1 MKILRYGDRGAQ
13 VAFLQTALA
22 RAGYDPGAADGIFG
36 ARTRAAVMAFQ
47 RSAGLTPDGIAGPRT
62 HRALEM
68 WYLGYAIHTVR
79 AGDTL
84 FSIARRFGSTLRA
97 VEIANPDL
105 DPTNLRVGSR
115 VRVPLPFPVVPEGIP
130 IGSGALDYIV
140 RGIAG
145 RYPFVALD
153 SIGRSVMGK
162 PLHRLRVGSGARTVL
177 YNAAHHA
184 NEWITVPVLLRFAE
198 ELSRAY
204 AYDTPVFGVSAGEIL
219 ETAAIHLVPC
229 VNPDGVDLVVGDLSS
244 GPEYDTAR
252 RLAQNYPEIAFPQGW
267 KANIRGVDLNLQY
280 PAGWEEARRIKF
292 EQGYTRPGPRD
303 YVGEYALSEPES
315 RAMYDLTRRLSPAM
329 ILAYH
334 TQGEVIFWRFLD
346 FDPPGARELGE
357 RFAEVSGYALED
369 TPYASGYAGYKDWFI
384 QDFNRPGY
392 TIEAGEGTNP
402 LPIGQFGQIYADN
415 LGILVSGALGE

>member
-1 MKILRYGDRGAQ
+1 MKILRYGASGAQ
-13 VAFLQTALA
+13 VAFLQTALE
-22 RAGYDPGAADGIFG
+22 RAGEAVGAADGIFG
-36 ARTRAAVMAFQ
+36 ERTRAAVTAFQ
-47 RSAGLTPDGIAGPRT
+47 RRAGLTPDGIAGART

-68 WYLGYAIHTVR
+68 WYLGYAVHTVR
-79 AGDTL
+79 SGDTL
-84 FSIARRFGSTLRA
+84 FSIARRYDSTLRA
-97 VEIANPDL
+97 VEIANPGL

-130 IGSGALDYIV
+130 IGSGALEYIV

-145 RYPFVALD
+145 RYPFVTAD
-153 SIGRSVMGK
+153 SIGASVLGA
-162 PLHRLRVGSGARTVL
+162 PLHRLYLGGGARTVF

-204 AYDTPVFGVSAGEIL
+204 AYDASLFGVPAREIL
-219 ETAAIHLVPC
+219 ETATIHLVPC
-229 VNPDGVDLVVGDLSS
+229 VNPDGVDLVVGDLNA
-244 GPEYDTAR
+244 GAAYEEAR
-252 RLAQNYPEIAFPQGW
+252 RLSRNYPDIAFPRGW

-280 PAGWEEARRIKF
+280 PAGWEEARSIKF
-292 EQGYTRPGPRD
+292 AQGYTQPGPRD
-303 YVGEYALSEPES
+303 YVGEYPLSEPES

-334 TQGEVIFWRFLD
+334 TQGEVIFWRYLD
-346 FDPPGARELGE
+346 FDPPGARALGE

-415 LGILVSGALGE
+415 LGILVTAALGR